1 MEEITLQELYFILRK
16 RLGLIIL
23 VAVITFA
30 SVAGVTF
37 FLLEP
42 EYESTTTLL
51 LGKPQEYQTGSQGIE
66 YSDIQLNQ
74 KLISTYAEIA
84 KSHKVLDQVKS
95 NLGLEVT
102 YEQLSSYVNV
112 SMLRDTEIIKVSVT
126 HIDAVVAST
135 LANETAAV
143 FMGTISDL
151 MKIDNVQ
158 VVDEAKTPIN
168 PVKPN
173 VKMNLAISL
182 VLGLMMGVFL
192 AFVLEAFDNSVKTP
206 ADVEKLGLKVIG
218 MIPVDKN
225 AEGK

>member
-1 MEEITLQELYFILRK
+1 MEEITLQELFFILRK
-16 RLGLIIL
+16 RLGLIIII
-23 VAVITFA
+23 AAITVA

-51 LGKPQEYQTGSQGIE
+51 LGKPQEYQNSNQGIE

-84 KSHKVLDQVKS
+84 KSHKVLDQVKA
-95 NLGLEVT
+95 NMGLDAT
-102 YEQLSSYVNV
+102 YGQLSSYINV
-112 SMLRDTEIIKVSVT
+112 SMLRDTEIIKVS
-126 HIDAVVAST
+126 AVHTNPVIAAS
-135 LANETAAV
+135 LANETAEV
-143 FMGTISDL
+143 FMSTVAEL

-158 VVDEAKTPIN
+158 VVDEAKTMANPI
-168 PVKPN
+168 KPN
-173 VKMNLAISL
+173 VKMNLAISV
-182 VLGLMMGVFL
+182 VLGVMMGVFL
-192 AFVLEAFDNSVKTP
+192 AFVLEAFDNSMKTP

-218 MIPVDKN
+218 MIPIDKR